1 MPADPDRHLRAVG
14 GEAVPASERSHR
26 SPPGSP
32 RPLLPLALA
41 GALALVLGL
50 WFWSRAELTTRVRDL
65 EAQVGALEGTLAE
78 RDRVI
83 DAQRRRFEAV
93 GTQLDGVQ
101 SRLEAVRALVRES
114 DAD

>member
-1 MPADPDRHLRAVG
+1 MPADPDRHLRAID
-14 GEAVPASERSHR
+14 GEAVPASELPRRSGR
-26 SPPGSP
+26 SAP
-32 RPLLPLALA
+32 RPLLSLVLTA
-41 GALALVLGL
+41 ALALVLGL

-78 RDRVI
+78 RDDVI

-93 GTQLDGVQ
+93 GTQLDLVQ

-114 DAD
+114 DAE